1 MDVDEPFEYVSKA
14 EAQALYEHDESS
26 VTTTFDD
33 NSIVLVNKNRDTP
46 PSEYD
51 PLMED
56 VESLSSDDTES
67 LDPIDGRVD
76 PDVMLSST
84 NAVFAMMETVVRQID
99 RIREENPMSTL
110 GGVEKKCYSLF
121 DQTC

>member
-33 NSIVLVNKNRDTP
+33 NSTVLVNKNRDTP